1 MLTIKEIQTESAGGH
16 ELVSAKIRLDDL
28 ESHLWF
34 RWRGTPCPNP
44 GDVLLLATLLPTM
57 RNGVELEI
65 PHPLSRELIDTLE
78 EVQQHF
84 CDSESGLNMVKI
96 RTRETSREYAY
107 TATGQSLTG
116 ILFDGGVDAFF
127 TFHKNQ
133 DEIHSIVFVSDY
145 EGDVEL
151 HHKKG
156 TAIKSAKERAS
167 DLGKPFIEVQTNL
180 RHFLRTF
187 DLRDTSPADLNTIQE
202 VNETLLI
209 AIIDTL
215 LSGHLEKL
223 VVPGDRSHPL
233 HEHSP
238 HRALPVLIDSLL
250 PGNRVH
256 VHHHDADIEHEDK
269 IESLKSNGTILEA
282 LRVCW
287 ENTNRSYNCGRCR
300 KCTRRIS
307 ANRLVELLSR
317 DSNLLRKRFRFE
329 LQET

>member
-1 MLTIKEIQTESAGGH
+1 MLIIDEIQTDSAGGH
-16 ELVSAKIRLDDL
+16 AMVSAQVRLNDL
-28 ESHLWF
+28 KSQLWF
-34 RWRGTPCPNP
+34 RWKGTPCPNP

-57 RNGVELEI
+57 RNGVELDI
-65 PHPLSRELIDTLE
+65 PLPVSRELTDTLE

-84 CDSESGLNMVKI
+84 CESESGLKIVDI
-96 RTRETSREYAY
+96 RTRKTVQEDTFA
-107 TATGQSLTG
+107 APGQSLTG
-116 ILFDGGVDAFF
+116 VLFDGGVDAFF

-156 TAIKSAKERAS
+156 TAIKSAKERAC

-180 RHFLRTF
+180 RHFLKSF
-187 DLRDTSPADLNTIQE
+187 DLRVSKQEDLNTIQE

-215 LSGHLEKL
+215 LSGHFEKL
-223 VVPGDRSHPL
+223 VVPGARSHPL

-238 HRALPVLIDSLL
+238 QQALPVLIDSLL
-250 PGNRVH
+250 PGSRVH
-256 VHHHDADIEHEDK
+256 VHHHDPDIEHEDK

-287 ENTNRSYNCGRCR
+287 ENTNRSYNCGRCK

-317 DSNLLRKRFRFE
+317 DSNLLQKRFRYD